1 MSKRSAVTGGTR
13 FQYKEGPIA
22 LFVVLALAISMMVI
36 SAACNGD
43 DKPANLP
50 SKTYSVLNG
59 ITDCSKFSVDDAKNT
74 LKSNDV
80 NDSDAT
86 KISQAIDTSVK
97 GVADCEGTVTAA
109 KKRVNALSDKSNAV
123 QVVTA
128 ITGGATTLDTTK
140 MQLIADIDKAL
151 KTPAGQQN
159 KSDLEALRKRVDDA
173 VTQSDLDKVQKDI
186 NSKVVAILAAG
197 GSTTPGTTTTTTAG
211 STPTGTPT
219 PNADFEAVKKQLLDD
234 LDSRIKDATG
244 SLKTDLEALRKQVA
258 DQAKTTQQLYDAM
271 KELTKKLQ
279 SSPSSTTTQPGSST
293 TTTPNNNGGGQT
305 TMTKC
310 GPLKWGPAGQA
321 PGTGTS
327 DSTKQVNEAVQ
338 LMQVDLKSVDYVTIH
353 KFCPGDDTPN
363 GWVVGSSWTEANNVN
378 VKANYLPAGVCIDY
392 DPGATQ
398 VTGHIYH
405 TQVLNSQWSRT
416 QIDEVG
422 AASGL
427 KFTVYWTP
435 CAFTDGTPSWPG
447 NGTTTAQPTVAATST
462 AGCPATAK
470 DVATLTNTPESWSKL
485 GDEPCAWLYNGTKTS
500 FTVPQGYEADYDA
513 GGYGGKKQA
522 GESVPSG
529 TVFTLRKK

>member
-97 GVADCEGTVTAA
+97 GVADCEGTVKAA
-109 KKRVNALSDKSNAV
+109 KTRVNALSDKSNAV
-123 QVVTA
+123 QVSAA
-128 ITGGATTLDTTK
+128 ITGDSTPLGKNKQTLLA
-140 MQLIADIDKAL
+140 QIDAAL
-151 KTPAGQQN
+151 KTPTGQQHKDELEALRKQVDDAKTQADLDKVQTDLN
-159 KSDLEALRKRVDDA
+159 AKLLAVLGTTSTTTTTTPGTPTGTPTPSGDFEAAKKALLDQITASINSATGSLKSDLEALRK
-173 VTQSDLDKVQKDI
+173 
-186 NSKVVAILAAG
+186 
-197 GSTTPGTTTTTTAG
+197 
-211 STPTGTPT
+211 
-219 PNADFEAVKKQLLDD
+219 
-234 LDSRIKDATG
+234 
-244 SLKTDLEALRKQVA
+244 QVN
-258 DQAKTTQQLYDAM
+258 DQAKTIQQLLDARDQ
-271 KELTKKLQ
+271 LTKKLQ
-279 SSPSSTTTQPGSST
+279 SSPSATATTPSSST

-529 TVFTLRKK
+529 TAFTLRKK